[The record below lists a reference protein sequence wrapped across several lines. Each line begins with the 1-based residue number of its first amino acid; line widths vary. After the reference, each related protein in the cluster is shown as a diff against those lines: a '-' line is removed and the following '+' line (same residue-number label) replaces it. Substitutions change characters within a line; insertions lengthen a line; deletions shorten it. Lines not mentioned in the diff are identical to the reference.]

1 MFDILTE
8 HTMMFTTK
16 PGHRSGVRVLKVKVR
31 VEVRAIFKKKKE
43 KKLNNTLMLYDLGWI
58 NTCSP

>member
-1 MFDILTE
+1 
-8 HTMMFTTK
+8 MMFTTK
-16 PGHRSGVRVLKVKVR
+16 PGHRSGVRVLKVRVR
-31 VEVRAIFKKKKE
+31 VEVRAIFPKKKKKKE